1 MEYLKIKDGVD
12 LWGLTEFGYRRID
25 LLGDGHPSSYK
36 KQIKNIMVKIDVIFR
51 KVEIYD
57 IRKYKDLSHKKKYIN
72 T

>member
-36 KQIKNIMVKIDVIFR
+36 KQIKK
-51 KVEIYD
+51 
-57 IRKYKDLSHKKKYIN
+57 
-72 T
+72 